1 MKKSGYQE
9 INLKLSDI
17 VELIIAVEKEE
28 ILYLKAG
35 SEKKVITFKLLY
47 ESVQSDYKALKDNK
61 NVVAIT
67 KKSKNIFVYVSDLS
81 EEELEEISNIV
92 EEKEEE
98 NSPNTDEILKNKILQ
113 IINCKTIIRELKEKY
128 DDIEQL
134 IYVLKNQ
141 VNFMTFLYLFDRGKE
156 ISYDSYSGVYDWYL
170 NLSQDYIRVKE
181 YRYKCDDTSKDY
193 FRTQLQDMEYI
204 YNMLYNA
211 WKLIKID
218 KKFSKNFFNRN
229 IKKIPGTLYKK
240 IIKEEIFSFLQEV
253 DK

>member
-17 VELIIAVEKEE
+17 VELIIGIEKEE
-28 ILYLKAG
+28 ILYLRAG

-47 ESVQSDYKALKDNK
+47 ESIRTDYKALKDNK
-61 NVVAIT
+61 NVIAIT
-67 KKSKNIFVYVSDLS
+67 KKSKNTFIYVSDLS
-81 EEELEEISNIV
+81 EEELEEISDIAEV
-92 EEKEEE
+92 KEED
-98 NSPNTDEILKNKILQ
+98 NTADIDDVLKNKIIQ

-170 NLSQDYIRVKE
+170 NLSQDYIKVKE
-181 YRYKCDDTSKDY
+181 YRYKCDDTSEDY

-204 YNMLYNA
+204 YNMLYNT
-211 WKLIKID
+211 WKLIKVD
-218 KKFSKNFFNRN
+218 KKFSRNFFNRN

>member
-1 MKKSGYQE
+1 MTKSGYQK
-9 INLKLSDI
+9 IDLKLSDI
-17 VELIIAVEKEE
+17 IELIIGIEKEE
-28 ILYLKAG
+28 ILYLRAG

-47 ESVQSDYKALKDNK
+47 ESIQSDYKALKDNK

-67 KKSKNIFVYVSDLS
+67 KKAKNIFVYVSDLS
-81 EEELEEISNIV
+81 EEELEEISDIAEV
-92 EEKEEE
+92 KEEE
-98 NSPNTDEILKNKILQ
+98 NSPNTDEVLKSKILQ

-141 VNFMTFLYLFDRGKE
+141 VNFMAFLYLFDRGKE
-156 ISYDSYSGVYDWYL
+156 ISYDSYSVVYDWYL

-181 YRYKCDDTSKDY
+181 YRYKCDDTSEDY

-204 YNMLYNA
+204 YNILYNA

-229 IKKIPGTLYKK
+229 IKKYLEHFIKK
-240 IIKEEIFSFLQEV
+240 L
-253 DK
+253 

>member
-1 MKKSGYQE
+1 MTKSGYQK

-17 VELIIAVEKEE
+17 IELIIGIEKEE
-28 ILYLKAG
+28 ILYLRAG

-47 ESVQSDYKALKDNK
+47 ESIHTDYKALKDNK

-67 KKSKNIFVYVSDLS
+67 KKSKNTFIYVSNLS

-92 EEKEEE
+92 EVKEED
-98 NSPNTDEILKNKILQ
+98 NTADIDDVLKNKIIQ
-113 IINCKTIIRELKEKY
+113 IINCKAIIRELKEKY

-141 VNFMTFLYLFDRGKE
+141 VNFMAFLYLFDREKE
-156 ISYDSYSGVYDWYL
+156 ISYDNYSRVYDWYL
-170 NLSQDYIRVKE
+170 NLSQNYIKVKE
-181 YRYKCDDTSKDY
+181 YRYKCDDTSENY
-193 FRTQLQDMEYI
+193 FHSQLQDMEYI

-211 WKLIKID
+211 WKLIKVE
-218 KKFSKNFFNRN
+218 KKFSRSFFNNN
-229 IKKIPGTLYKK
+229 IKKISEAFYKK
-240 IIKEEIFSFLQEV
+240 IIKEDIFSFLQEV

>member
-1 MKKSGYQE
+1 MTKSGYQK

-17 VELIIAVEKEE
+17 IELIIGIEKEE
-28 ILYLKAG
+28 ILYLRAG
-35 SEKKVITFKLLY
+35 SEKKIITFKLLY
-47 ESVQSDYKALKDNK
+47 ESIRTDYKALKDNK
-61 NVVAIT
+61 NVIAIT
-67 KKSKNIFVYVSDLS
+67 KKSKNTFIYVSDLS

-92 EEKEEE
+92 EVKEED
-98 NSPNTDEILKNKILQ
+98 NTADIDDVLKNKIIQ

-141 VNFMTFLYLFDRGKE
+141 VNFMTFLYLFDREKE
-156 ISYDSYSGVYDWYL
+156 ISYNSYSRVYDWYL
-170 NLSQDYIRVKE
+170 NLSQDYIGIKE
-181 YRYKCDDTSKDY
+181 YSYKCDDTSENY
-193 FRTQLQDMEYI
+193 FRTKLQDMEYI
-204 YNMLYNA
+204 YNILYNA

>member
-47 ESVQSDYKALKDNK
+47 ESVQSDYEALKDNK
-61 NVVAIT
+61 NVIAIT

-141 VNFMTFLYLFDRGKE
+141 VNFMAFLYLFDRGKK
-156 ISYDSYSGVYDWYL
+156 ISYDSYSEVYDWYL

-181 YRYKCDDTSKDY
+181 YRYKCDDTSEDY

-204 YNMLYNA
+204 YNILYNA

>member
-181 YRYKCDDTSKDY
+181 YRYKCDDTSEDY

>member
-1 MKKSGYQE
+1 MTKSGYQK
-9 INLKLSDI
+9 IDLKLSDI
-17 VELIIAVEKEE
+17 IELIIGIEKEE
-28 ILYLKAG
+28 ILYLRAG

-47 ESVQSDYKALKDNK
+47 ESIQ

-67 KKSKNIFVYVSDLS
+67 KKAKNIFVYVSDLS
-81 EEELEEISNIV
+81 EEELEEISDIAEV
-92 EEKEEE
+92 KEEE
-98 NSPNTDEILKNKILQ
+98 NSPNTDEVLKSKILQ

-141 VNFMTFLYLFDRGKE
+141 VNFMVFLYLFDRGKE
-156 ISYDSYSGVYDWYL
+156 ISYDSYSVVYDWYL

-181 YRYKCDDTSKDY
+181 YRYKCDDTSEDY

-204 YNMLYNA
+204 YNILYNA

-229 IKKIPGTLYKK
+229 IRKIPGTLYKK

>member
-47 ESVQSDYKALKDNK
+47 ESVQSDYEALKDNK
-61 NVVAIT
+61 NVIAIT

-141 VNFMTFLYLFDRGKE
+141 VNF
-156 ISYDSYSGVYDWYL
+156 
-170 NLSQDYIRVKE
+170 
-181 YRYKCDDTSKDY
+181 
-193 FRTQLQDMEYI
+193 
-204 YNMLYNA
+204 
-211 WKLIKID
+211 
-218 KKFSKNFFNRN
+218 
-229 IKKIPGTLYKK
+229 P
-240 IIKEEIFSFLQEV
+240 
-253 DK
+253 

>member
-61 NVVAIT
+61 NVIAIT
-67 KKSKNIFVYVSDLS
+67 KKSENIFVYVSDLS

-98 NSPNTDEILKNKILQ
+98 K
-113 IINCKTIIRELKEKY
+113 
-128 DDIEQL
+128 
-134 IYVLKNQ
+134 
-141 VNFMTFLYLFDRGKE
+141 RGR
-156 ISYDSYSGVYDWYL
+156 DYS
-170 NLSQDYIRVKE
+170 
-181 YRYKCDDTSKDY
+181 
-193 FRTQLQDMEYI
+193 
-204 YNMLYNA
+204 
-211 WKLIKID
+211 
-218 KKFSKNFFNRN
+218 
-229 IKKIPGTLYKK
+229 
-240 IIKEEIFSFLQEV
+240 
-253 DK
+253 

>member
-1 MKKSGYQE
+1 MTKSGYQK
-9 INLKLSDI
+9 IDLKLSDI
-17 VELIIAVEKEE
+17 IELIIGIEKEE
-28 ILYLKAG
+28 ILYLRAG

-47 ESVQSDYKALKDNK
+47 ESIQSDYKALKDNK

-67 KKSKNIFVYVSDLS
+67 KKAKNIFVYVSDLS
-81 EEELEEISNIV
+81 EEELEEISDIAEV
-92 EEKEEE
+92 KEEE
-98 NSPNTDEILKNKILQ
+98 NSPNTDEVLKSKILQ

-141 VNFMTFLYLFDRGKE
+141 VNFMVFLYLFDRGKE
-156 ISYDSYSGVYDWYL
+156 ISYDSYSVVYDWYL

-181 YRYKCDDTSKDY
+181 YRYKCDDTSEDY

-204 YNMLYNA
+204 YNILYNA

>member
-61 NVVAIT
+61 NVIAIT

-141 VNFMTFLYLFDRGKE
+141 VNFMAFLYLFDRGRE

-181 YRYKCDDTSKDY
+181 YRYKCDDTSEDY

-204 YNMLYNA
+204 YNILYNA

-229 IKKIPGTLYKK
+229 IRKIPGTLYKK

>member
-1 MKKSGYQE
+1 MTKSGYQK

-17 VELIIAVEKEE
+17 IELIIGIEKEE
-28 ILYLKAG
+28 ILYLRAG
-35 SEKKVITFKLLY
+35 SEKKIITFKLLY
-47 ESVQSDYKALKDNK
+47 ESIRTDYKALKDNK
-61 NVVAIT
+61 NVIAIT
-67 KKSKNIFVYVSDLS
+67 KKSKNTFIYVSDLS

-92 EEKEEE
+92 EVKEED
-98 NSPNTDEILKNKILQ
+98 NTADIDDVLKNKINQ

-141 VNFMTFLYLFDRGKE
+141 VNFMTFLYLFDREKE
-156 ISYDSYSGVYDWYL
+156 ISYNSYSRVYDWYL
-170 NLSQDYIRVKE
+170 NLSQDYIGIKE
-181 YRYKCDDTSKDY
+181 YSYKCDDTSENY

-204 YNMLYNA
+204 YNILYNA